1 MSNFS
6 SHLHPLVP
14 CHLSPAELIDCIQP
28 HPLNNKVL
36 HHVVDKDDRDGKQS
50 VRGTTVGDDLK
61 VQITIAILMPI
72 VIHYMTVWC
81 AHSLGT

>member
-6 SHLHPLVP
+6 FHLRHHLVP

-36 HHVVDKDDRDGKQS
+36 HHVVDEDDRDGQQS
-50 VRGTTVGDDLK
+50 ENGTTVGDDLK
-61 VQITIAILMPI
+61 VQITVAII
-72 VIHYMTVWC
+72 
-81 AHSLGT
+81 SKF